1 MKLEHG
7 HSPQEIA
14 DRLAAESR
22 PSYLRDIV
30 YGGIDGAV
38 TTFAIVAGVVGASLS
53 ANIVLILGLANLFA
67 DGFSMAAGNYS
78 GTKADRDNAAR
89 IRSIEER
96 HIDRHPAGEHE
107 EVRQILAA
115 KGISGRALEESV
127 AAITAE
133 RERWIAFM
141 MSEEYG
147 LAPVQPDPVRAAT
160 ATFLSFG
167 ICGAVPL
174 LPFVFTFERPFA
186 LSVVLTGLVFFA
198 IGTAKSRWSL
208 APWWRSGLETLT
220 IGAVAAGVAYGIGYL
235 LGGMA

>member
-7 HSPQEIA
+7 HSPEEIA
-14 DRLAAESR
+14 DRIAAENR
-22 PSYLRDIV
+22 PSYLKDMV

-53 ANIVLILGLANLFA
+53 ANIVLILGVANLFA

-78 GTKADRDNAAR
+78 GTKADRDNSAR

-96 HIDRHPAGEHE
+96 HIDQHPAGERE
-107 EVRQILAA
+107 EVRQLLAA
-115 KGISGRALEESV
+115 KGIAGRALEESV
-127 AAITAE
+127 AAITAK

-141 MSEEYG
+141 MAEEYG
-147 LAPVQPDPVRAAT
+147 LAPVLPDPVRAAM
-160 ATFLSFG
+160 ATFFAFG
-167 ICGAVPL
+167 ICGLVPL
-174 LPFVFTFERPFA
+174 LPFFFAFERPFV

-208 APWWRSGLETLT
+208 DPWWRSGLETLS
-220 IGAVAAGVAYGIGYL
+220 IGAVAASVAYGVGYL
-235 LGGMA
+235 LGGLA